1 MKPDS
6 NLARQLKGNG
16 SIVTVEYQPHPT
28 AITTD
33 IEQFAQALGNSA
45 ITVNV
50 ADNQN
55 GVALSS
61 LAAAVALLRCGQE
74 PLLQMV
80 TRDRN
85 RIALQSDLLG
95 AASLGIKNVLCLS
108 GYHQKLIGNSKSAN
122 VFDIDSIQLIS
133 MVKEMNEGHL
143 LDGTQINGDFSLL
156 IGAVIN
162 PGLKPLELNLI
173 RLEKKINAGA
183 EFIQT
188 QAVFDVASFQK
199 WINAVNTAGLA
210 GRTGII
216 ASVLALSGADEAKR
230 LNETHT
236 DYVIPKVIIE
246 RLAAAGNAEAQKKE
260 GLVICAETAKQLNN
274 MKGLRGLHI
283 LSGGNNAFIGE
294 IIRAII

>member
-16 SIVTVEYQPHPT
+16 SIVTVEYQPYPT
-28 AITTD
+28 AVTTD

-45 ITVNV
+45 ITINV
-50 ADNQN
+50 ADNHN
-55 GVALSS
+55 GVALSNV
-61 LAAAVALLRCGQE
+61 AAAVALLRCGRE
-74 PLLQMV
+74 PVLQMV

-133 MVKEMNEGHL
+133 MVKGMNEGYL
-143 LDGTQINGDFSLL
+143 LDGTKINGDFSML

-173 RLEKKINAGA
+173 RLEKKINVGA

-210 GRTGII
+210 DRTGII

-236 DYVIPKVIIE
+236 DYVIPKVTVE
-246 RLAAAGNAEAQKKE
+246 RLAAAGSAEAQKKE
-260 GLVICAETAKQLNN
+260 GLVICAETAKQLKN